1 MSVDQSLLVLG
12 RYLPETI
19 LGEGA
24 YGTVYKAVDIVSN
37 KYVAIKY
44 QSKVVLTEKDL
55 YYSRRE
61 AQVLKKLD
69 HPNIVKLIESFED
82 DTAFILVMEMAEG
95 GDLLEYANQKG
106 GCTETEA
113 RQIFVQLLSAISYT
127 HSQGI
132 IHRDLKLENILLDV
146 ERRHIYIA
154 DWGFA
159 GDWTTGKMQ
168 KEPLGSVHYCA
179 PQVIKNQL
187 YIGPELDCWS
197 LGVVLFVLVSGRLP
211 FSGNNCR
218 EIQEAIIQGK
228 YRVPSRLTAECTSL
242 LKSMICVDSWR
253 RIPFDKITEHPWT
266 KPRRFSSPL
275 PVAPEDLRSPVMWK
289 RVEEHRCRRAENAFE
304 LSCCTTIRDAQDK
317 PDEPCC
323 SDYLRSV

>member
-106 GCTETEA
+106 GFTETEA
-113 RQIFVQLLSAISYT
+113 RQNIRATPFSN
-127 HSQGI
+127 I
-132 IHRDLKLENILLDV
+132 IHAFPRYYPPRFE
-146 ERRHIYIA
+146 
-154 DWGFA
+154 A
-159 GDWTTGKMQ
+159 G
-168 KEPLGSVHYCA
+168 EY
-179 PQVIKNQL
+179 
-187 YIGPELDCWS
+187 
-197 LGVVLFVLVSGRLP
+197 FV
-211 FSGNNCR
+211 
-218 EIQEAIIQGK
+218 
-228 YRVPSRLTAECTSL
+228 
-242 LKSMICVDSWR
+242 
-253 RIPFDKITEHPWT
+253 
-266 KPRRFSSPL
+266 
-275 PVAPEDLRSPVMWK
+275 
-289 RVEEHRCRRAENAFE
+289 RC
-304 LSCCTTIRDAQDK
+304 
-317 PDEPCC
+317 
-323 SDYLRSV
+323 